1 MIITNL
7 SGLLEKPQSA
17 RLTGQQC
24 LKHPWLAQDTL
35 HLTLSDR
42 TLHKLE
48 TLKMRRLDMHT
59 LPEHRLGY
67 TFTPQVH
74 GQVQVEEGYQGGQD
88 DGQGEEPV
96 GRLSSR
102 YLIVVHFIYFS
113 IIYH

>member
-1 MIITNL
+1 MVITNL

-17 RLTGQQC
+17 RLNGQQC

-35 HLTLSDR
+35 HLKLSDR

-67 TFTPQVH
+67 TFYSSGSWPGT
-74 GQVQVEEGYQGGQD
+74 GGR
-88 DGQGEEPV
+88 
-96 GRLSSR
+96 RLSRQSG
-102 YLIVVHFIYFS
+102 
-113 IIYH
+113 